1 MGLDDDFG
9 MFWDLS
15 IVNSLPRDYSA
26 NFSIANV
33 QYIKK
38 KVAKYNVSAFTS
50 VEILANLCSD
60 I

>member
-26 NFSIANV
+26 NSP
-33 QYIKK
+33 KK
-38 KVAKYNVSAFTS
+38 IYVIEEYLKDHKLCKLLGTFDLPNLAK
-50 VEILANLCSD
+50 
-60 I
+60 